1 MLGNRVERKCSRNRS
16 PKRLP
21 VSSMYILLQVRQLIA
36 YTTFLL
42 KQVYLERLL
51 MCPPRVVREADE
63 LVCAHGVFLLSMVAP
78 SPARGERTTVIVGSR
93 RVVKGAPDNGVA

>member
-1 MLGNRVERKCSRNRS
+1 
-16 PKRLP
+16 
-21 VSSMYILLQVRQLIA
+21 
-36 YTTFLL
+36 
-42 KQVYLERLL
+42 

-93 RVVKGAPDNGVA
+93 RVVKGTPDNGVA

>member
-1 MLGNRVERKCSRNRS
+1 MSGNRVERKCSRNRS
-16 PKRLP
+16 SKRLP
-21 VSSMYILLQVRQLIA
+21 VSSMYILLQVRQLMA
-36 YTTFLL
+36 CTMFLL
-42 KQVYLERLL
+42 KQVYLERPV

-93 RVVKGAPDNGVA
+93 RVVKGAPDNAVA